1 MASYEPIRTDI
12 PKLGFGFMR
21 LPMKDH
27 DVIDIEQ
34 VKKMVDIFLNRGF
47 TYFDTAYVY
56 NNGKS
61 EEALRESLVERY
73 PRDSFQIATKMPLW
87 AVNSPEDYE
96 VRFQES
102 LDRLGVDFLDFYLLH
117 NLSGDRIDAT
127 ENLGGWD
134 FMKKIKEDGR
144 AKHIGFS
151 FHDTAER
158 LDEILTKHPEAEFV
172 QLQINYADWE
182 DSKVQSRLCYEVA
195 RKHGKPIIIME
206 SIKGGS
212 LAALTPEISD
222 MFKKSNPEMS
232 VASWAMRYCA
242 SLDGILTVLSGMS
255 NLEQV
260 LDNTE
265 YMSDFRPL
273 TDSEREVIAEVVEA
287 LNSIPTIPCTD
298 CRYCVDDC
306 PQEIGIPRII
316 STINEYTLYNNLPG
330 SQRGYSFA
338 TGRGGKASDCI
349 ECGTCES
356 HCPQQIEI
364 INAMKKAAEL
374 FE

>member
-87 AVNSPEDYE
+87 AVNSPEDHE

-206 SIKGGS
+206 PIKGGS
-212 LAALTPEISD
+212 WP
-222 MFKKSNPEMS
+222 
-232 VASWAMRYCA
+232 
-242 SLDGILTVLSGMS
+242 
-255 NLEQV
+255 
-260 LDNTE
+260 
-265 YMSDFRPL
+265 
-273 TDSEREVIAEVVEA
+273 
-287 LNSIPTIPCTD
+287 
-298 CRYCVDDC
+298 
-306 PQEIGIPRII
+306 
-316 STINEYTLYNNLPG
+316 
-330 SQRGYSFA
+330 
-338 TGRGGKASDCI
+338 
-349 ECGTCES
+349 
-356 HCPQQIEI
+356 H
-364 INAMKKAAEL
+364 
-374 FE
+374 